1 MSPLVFQITSKY
13 SYAIRQARLPNVRR
27 VRHGD
32 AARRVLALHQP
43 FLQCGNSGSGG
54 EPLRRRKPALHLWR
68 RNEKDVPDP
77 RFSLFGFSSRRNSC
91 SGRAFALHPFTL
103 QNERRIDH
111 GDFFPSSRL
120 RVPEARTLRLRAS
133 VARTFGRLFFVLR
146 CCFSFPVPSC
156 STTRCRIR
164 RRQTSPEALVGSI
177 FVAFSLLRTFF
188 LVPDS
193 PLG

>member
-1 MSPLVFQITSKY
+1 L
-13 SYAIRQARLPNVRR
+13 N
-27 VRHGD
+27 
-32 AARRVLALHQP
+32 QP

-120 RVPEARTLRLRAS
+120 RVPEGAHLALTSRRCPDVWPALLCAAMLLLFPGS
-133 VARTFGRLFFVLR
+133 VLLYDAVSHPQTADFSPGPGWLDFRCVLAAADV
-146 CCFSFPVPSC
+146 FPG
-156 STTRCRIR
+156 
-164 RRQTSPEALVGSI
+164 A
-177 FVAFSLLRTFF
+177 
-188 LVPDS
+188 
-193 PLG
+193 

>member
-1 MSPLVFQITSKY
+1 M
-13 SYAIRQARLPNVRR
+13 RR

-54 EPLRRRKPALHLWR
+54 EPWRRRKPALHLWR

-164 RRQTSPEALVGSI
+164 RPQTREAGPGWGRGVLAAEVLSGVRCAKRGESQAGI
-177 FVAFSLLRTFF
+177 SLRESGGGA
-188 LVPDS
+188 VRVRR
-193 PLG
+193 

>member
-1 MSPLVFQITSKY
+1 MKNLPCPLVFQFTSKY

-27 VRHGD
+27 VRHDD

-54 EPLRRRKPALHLWR
+54 EPWRRRKPALHLWR

-120 RVPEARTLRLRAS
+120 RVPE
-133 VARTFGRLFFVLR
+133 GDRLFFVLR

-164 RRQTSPEALVGSI
+164 RRQTSPQALVGSI

>member
-1 MSPLVFQITSKY
+1 
-13 SYAIRQARLPNVRR
+13 VRR

-32 AARRVLALHQP
+32 ATLRVLALHQP

-54 EPLRRRKPALHLWR
+54 EPWRRRKPALHLWR

-120 RVPEARTLRLRAS
+120 RVPEGAHLALTSRRCPDVWPALLCA
-133 VARTFGRLFFVLR
+133 AMLLLFPG
-146 CCFSFPVPSC
+146 SSC
-156 STTRCRIR
+156 SMTRCRIH
-164 RRQTSPEALVGSI
+164 RRQTSPQALVGSI

>member
-1 MSPLVFQITSKY
+1 MSALYFNLPLSIVTQFDKPDFQMCGGCDM
-13 SYAIRQARLPNVRR
+13 VM
-27 VRHGD
+27 RHGESWHCTNRSCN
-32 AARRVLALHQP
+32 AAILVQAESR
-43 FLQCGNSGSGG
+43 G
-54 EPLRRRKPALHLWR
+54 EGANPPLHLWR

-120 RVPEARTLRLRAS
+120 RVPE
-133 VARTFGRLFFVLR
+133 G
-146 CCFSFPVPSC
+146 
-156 STTRCRIR
+156 
-164 RRQTSPEALVGSI
+164 
-177 FVAFSLLRTFF
+177 AFSLLRTFF

>member
-1 MSPLVFQITSKY
+1 M
-13 SYAIRQARLPNVRR
+13 RR
-27 VRHGD
+27 VRHDD

-54 EPLRRRKPALHLWR
+54 EPWRRRKPALHLWR

-120 RVPEARTLRLRAS
+120 RVPEGRAPC
-133 VARTFGRLFFVLR
+133 AYEQALPGRLAGSSLCCDAASLSRFRLALRPGVASADGRLLPRPWLARFSLRSR
-146 CCFSFPVPSC
+146 CCGRFSWC
-156 STTRCRIR
+156 LTARWAKRG
-164 RRQTSPEALVGSI
+164 E
-177 FVAFSLLRTFF
+177 
-188 LVPDS
+188 
-193 PLG
+193 